1 MSRICRNMVGNPSS
15 STLSSS
21 STYETLSVNSIP
33 SSNEI
38 QDLLRKLSSGS
49 FKEVYNGLVHLRKN
63 FLKQPDGVKKLLQN
77 GGIKILLQFVEK
89 PKFSDLALSILANS
103 CLDDEVRQE
112 VLCRDGVKSV
122 ALVFQCLAS
131 ESIQNRAC
139 RALANIALS
148 PQGCNAVH
156 EKKVLPLVIKLLT
169 STKNPGCHQTALRTL
184 RILGNT
190 IDHRQE
196 IISQE
201 GVLLSA
207 DLLTSENRDVVRA
220 SVKTLTSLTQ
230 QCSVECAQQM
240 QEGQSLPA
248 LVEMSTSTEK
258 TIQEDALIVLV
269 NLAGQTAIRPE
280 LGNAGAIPVF
290 IEQIKRSENERPGTT
305 ALVTALCYCCREAIN
320 RVRIRDEQGL
330 KILLDILRD
339 TQKKHLHSRII
350 ISLLAFRYDE
360 ESLDALL
367 NLDMLSVLVEHM
379 QLFIDENRGEHRV
392 KAKPDCSSKNKSSGL
407 VLSKVKDGV
416 KNSNRESSR
425 TKLMETKHQ
434 PIIETCTNCTHS
446 AESKKKQNS
455 LNNFVDINKLSDSVI
470 KNNEP
475 KCTEIQSE
483 IKSSQTKGDEFELCL
498 DSFMVV
504 GEQRSSSANS
514 LATDHFELVSSMN
527 ILKAEG
533 EENDFEAIEYGK
545 NLKEFLNH
553 DDDGLDEE
561 VASMTQSLQKSS
573 SSSRVFC
580 IHSPSYQ
587 QVQNELVL
595 DENQSLNYIYSR
607 DFLSPS
613 STLSYCYSPDR
624 YSVDSNLSP
633 VMYSPQHSQ
642 SSSLSPRT
650 TSPTFQYSDSTSVC
664 FSPKD
669 LDVLYSPPS
678 SPESQGSPDGSLDVS
693 APCYSPV
700 CEEYFSDNEEGK
712 EKSKDGLSCA
722 ASSELCATVLQKTD
736 SAVSLNK
743 SRLSCKETAAE
754 MWKLSSKKRK
764 RSQRSCSATIS
775 SSTHKVEKRSRHDS
789 AAGASRQRSDQEDEK
804 DNEYTVGGIILLI
817 FSQLSQVEKFSPWL
831 ATSKACVQVLLNY
844 LTSLS
849 FPSPRAER
857 ILLRLTSNHHGFEK
871 LVGFEVVIM
880 LLEQLELKHDI
891 QLCWSCQK
899 LEMLQKKLFINL
911 RMIAESDY
919 GRGVL
924 SHALLVG
931 QLFEKIAYI
940 IAIPHIVRRKSLLE
954 NLMIKC
960 KGLDVLLD
968 IIQNP
973 DTPHF
978 PPSVR
983 SLSVLCCN
991 LGVDPLVDSQGSR
1004 SSFSYAKCK
1013 YAAESS
1019 TSDVSFVLSDGT
1031 AVKAN
1036 REILSRNSDY
1046 FSALLQGSFLEST
1059 KNTLFLPDVP
1069 SDALILVFHYL
1080 YNCDCPALK
1089 KGSLGTM
1096 LDTLT
1101 LCDRFLLGDLQ
1112 RQLAEAILQHL
1123 TPEETCDIYYHSK
1136 QHNCIPLKDAA
1147 LKFAMVGKMAHV
1159 DRCCCLAELL
1169 KCPDDVV
1176 PDIRSLIIGCF
1187 PEIKDSKDCLNS

>member
-1 MSRICRNMVGNPSS
+1 MSRICKYTVGNPSISTS
-15 STLSSS
+15 SYTSCQTPSLSSA
-21 STYETLSVNSIP
+21 P
-33 SSNEI
+33 DSNDI
-38 QDLLRKLSSGS
+38 QDLLLKLRSGS
-49 FKEVYNGLVHLRKN
+49 FKEIYNSLVNLRKK

-112 VLCRDGVKSV
+112 
-122 ALVFQCLAS
+122 
-131 ESIQNRAC
+131 ENIQNRAC

-156 EKKVLPLVIKLLT
+156 EQKVLPLVVKLLT
-169 STKNPGCHQTALRTL
+169 STKNPGCQQTALRTL

-190 IDHRQE
+190 VEHRQE
-196 IISQE
+196 IICQE
-201 GVLLSA
+201 GVLLAA
-207 DLLTSENRDVVRA
+207 DLLSSENKDVVIA
-220 SVKTLTSLTQ
+220 SVKTLSSLTK
-230 QCSVECAQQM
+230 QCSVECAQQI
-240 QEGQSLPA
+240 QEGRSLPV

-258 TIQEDALIVLV
+258 PIQEDALIILV

-290 IEQIKRSENERPGTT
+290 VEQIKSSENERPGTA

-320 RVRIRDEQGL
+320 RVRIRDAQGL

-339 TQKKHLHSRII
+339 TQKKPLHSRII
-350 ISLLAFRYDE
+350 TSLLAFRYDE

-379 QLFIDENRGEHRV
+379 QLFIDEHRGDHRV
-392 KAKPDCSSKNKSSGL
+392 KSKPDCNSKKTKADGL
-407 VLSKVKDGV
+407 VGAVVKDDV
-416 KNSNRESSR
+416 KHCNRESSR
-425 TKLMETKHQ
+425 TQQMETSSTFNSKHQ
-434 PIIETCTNCTHS
+434 QIVEICTNCTQS

-455 LNNFVDINKLSDSVI
+455 LNHFVDIDKSSDSVI
-470 KNNEP
+470 KSNEP

-483 IKSSQTKGDEFELCL
+483 IKSSQTKGDEFQSCI
-498 DSFMVV
+498 DSFMSV

-514 LATDHFELVSSMN
+514 LATDHFELMPSINV
-527 ILKAEG
+527 LKAEG
-533 EENDFEAIEYGK
+533 DKKDFEAIEYGR
-545 NLKEFLNH
+545 NFKEFLNQ
-553 DDDGLDEE
+553 DDDILDEE

-595 DENQSLNYIYSR
+595 DENQSLSYVYSR

-613 STLSYCYSPDR
+613 SALSYCYSPDR

-642 SSSLSPRT
+642 SSGVSPGT
-650 TSPTFQYSDSTSVC
+650 TSPIFQFTDTTSVC

-669 LDVLYSPPS
+669 FDVLYSPPS

-693 APCYSPV
+693 VPCYSPV
-700 CEEYFSDNEEGK
+700 CEECFSDSEEGK
-712 EKSKDGLSCA
+712 EKNKDGLSCA
-722 ASSELCATVLQKTD
+722 ASAELCTTVLQKTD
-736 SAVSLNK
+736 FGVPLNK
-743 SRLSCKETAAE
+743 GRLSSKETAAE

-764 RSQRSCSATIS
+764 RFQRPCSSTIS
-775 SSTHKVEKRSRHDS
+775 SSTHKQEKRSRHDS
-789 AAGASRQRSDQEDEK
+789 AASASTQRSDVEDEK
-804 DNEYTVGGIILLI
+804 DNEHTVGGIILLI
-817 FSQLSQVEKFSPWL
+817 FSQLSQVEKFCPWL

-857 ILLRLTSNHHGFEK
+857 ILLRLTSNYQGFEK

-891 QLCWSCQK
+891 KLCWSCQR

-924 SHALLVG
+924 SHVLLVG
-931 QLFEKIAYI
+931 QLFEKITHV
-940 IAIPHIVRRKSLLE
+940 IAIPLVVRRKSLLE

-968 IIQNP
+968 VIQNQDSP
-973 DTPHF
+973 LF
-978 PPSVR
+978 PSCVR
-983 SLSVLCCN
+983 SLSMLCCN
-991 LGVDPLVDSQGSR
+991 LGVESLNDSQGSR
-1004 SSFSYAKCK
+1004 LSFPYAKCK

-1019 TSDVSFVLSDGT
+1019 TSDVSFVLSDGA

-1046 FSALLQGSFLEST
+1046 FSAMLQGSFLEST
-1059 KNTLFLPDVP
+1059 KHTLFLPDVP

-1101 LCDRFLLGDLQ
+1101 LCDRLLLTDLQ

-1147 LKFAMVGKMAHV
+1147 LKFAMVGKMTHV
-1159 DRCCCLAELL
+1159 ERCCCLAELL

-1187 PEIKDSKDCLNS
+1187 PEIKDQGQ